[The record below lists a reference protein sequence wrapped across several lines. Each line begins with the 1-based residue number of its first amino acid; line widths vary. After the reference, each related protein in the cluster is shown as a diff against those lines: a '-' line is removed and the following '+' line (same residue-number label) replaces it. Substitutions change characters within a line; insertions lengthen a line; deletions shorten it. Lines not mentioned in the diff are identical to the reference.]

1 MKSFFFG
8 VVLLI
13 AMVILSIEGDLSN
26 YAQKHSILL
35 VCGGTVALLFVTTP
49 TNALK
54 QIWVEI
60 KSIHKTDLTFDDI
73 KDDLV
78 SLAERRTLDQPSS
91 SALINYAKELWDQG
105 IDQNL
110 FIVLLSQ
117 KKTTLENETLDAI
130 QSLKNLSKY
139 PPGLGI
145 TGTVMG
151 MITLFSALDGDKNKI
166 GASIALAM
174 TATFFGLFL
183 TNVLIAPLGDRIQIK
198 FMNQKKLLHDVYKIL
213 LLINQEEPPELINS
227 QMEEQ
232 AVV

>member
-1 MKSFFFG
+1 M
-8 VVLLI
+8 VV
-13 AMVILSIEGDLSN
+13 LSIEGDLSN
-26 YAQKHSILL
+26 YMQKHALLL
-35 VCGGTVALLFVTTP
+35 VCGGTLALLFVTTP
-49 TNALK
+49 TKALH
-54 QIWVEI
+54 QILHELKNI
-60 KSIHKTDLTFDDI
+60 YKPDMAFDEV

-78 SLAERRTLDQPSS
+78 QLAEKRTLLQPSKNN
-91 SALINYAKELWDQG
+91 LINYAKELWDQG

-117 KKTTLENETLDAI
+117 KKTILESEQIDAI

-151 MITLFSALDGDKNKI
+151 MIALFSSLDGDKNKI

-183 TNVLIAPLGDRIQIK
+183 TNVLISPLGDRIQIK
-198 FMNQKKLLHDVYKIL
+198 FMNQKKLLHDIYRIL

-227 QMEEQ
+227 QIRED

>member
-8 VVLLI
+8 VILLI
-13 AMVILSIEGDLSN
+13 AMVVLSIEGDLSN
-26 YAQKHSILL
+26 YAQKHAILL
-35 VCGGTVALLFVTTP
+35 VCGGTIALLFVTTP

-54 QIWVEI
+54 QIWVELKAI
-60 KSIHKTDLTFDDI
+60 YKTDLTFEDI
-73 KDDLV
+73 KSDLV
-78 SLAERRTLDQPSS
+78 SLAERRSLNQPSQS
-91 SALINYAKELWDQG
+91 PLVNYAKELWDQG

-117 KKTTLENETLDAI
+117 QKTTLENENLDAI

-151 MITLFSALDGDKNKI
+151 MISLFSSLDADKNKI

-183 TNVLIAPLGDRIQIK
+183 TNVLVAPLADRIQIK
-198 FMNQKKLLHDVYKIL
+198 FMNQKKLIHDIYRIL

-227 QMEEQ
+227 QMEEK